1 MCQVLLTNLYGRD
14 LIRIQ
19 CVNERM
25 VVPRNLGQTW
35 SHITTAPFCLQ
46 VGTPIKH
53 QLSVAKGHI
62 TFEPALDHESEL

>member
-1 MCQVLLTNLYGRD
+1 
-14 LIRIQ
+14 
-19 CVNERM
+19 M